1 MNDPLPNDRRR
12 AIFAD
17 VVAAQDE
24 GLAVAAA
31 RETVAA
37 RHGVSRDEVSAIER
51 EGIEQGWPPLDV

>member
-1 MNDPLPNDRRR
+1 MTDPLPDDRRR

-31 RETVAA
+31 RESVAA
-37 RHGVSRDEVSAIER
+37 RHNVSPEEVKAIER
-51 EGIEQGWPPLDV
+51 EGIEQEWPPLGD